1 MAATRLIALHINK
14 GHTVADCL
22 KARTDYAS
30 NPEKTEK
37 GELVTGYEC
46 DPMTCDEEFL
56 LSKREYQQK
65 TGRTFIGALKKETND
80 IIAYQIRQSFKP
92 GEITAEEANR
102 VGYETAMRFTKGKHA
117 FIVTTHTDKAH
128 IHNHIIF
135 NSTTLDCTKKFRDF
149 YFSGIALQRLSD
161 IICIEHG
168 LSIIDAK
175 TYPKRG
181 KNPKFKKRDS
191 YRDFI
196 CADIDDILKKK
207 PKDFEEFL
215 KMIQDAGYECKRG
228 KHVAFR
234 SKSQKRFVRMRS
246 LGENYSEEAIMAVLS
261 GNREH
266 QTKFNDKHP
275 RPQRPLKL
283 LVDVQAKLNEK
294 GPGYARWATSYNLKE
309 MAKTMIFI
317 RENKID
323 TLEELQ
329 DLARGKAS
337 DYDELDAKL
346 KAIESR
352 LSDVAILKKH
362 IINYRKTKD
371 TYVAYRKAGY
381 SKKFLEE
388 HRQEITLHKAAKEY
402 FDQLPGDK
410 LPTIKALNE
419 EYASLLAE
427 KKKISSNYY
436 PARSEM
442 KEYVTAERNVRTFLE
457 IGEEAE
463 RKQKEVQRQ
472 SAHPE
477 H

>member
-46 DPMTCDEEFL
+46 DSMTCDEEFL

-117 FIVTTHTDKAH
+117 FIVATHTDKAH

-168 LSIIDAK
+168 LSIIDTK

-215 KMIQDAGYECKRG
+215 KMMQDAGYECKRG
-228 KHVAFR
+228 KHIAFR

-246 LGENYSEEAIMAVLS
+246 LGENYSEEAIMAVLA
-261 GNREH
+261 GNRDH

-309 MAKTMIFI
+309 MAKTMLFI

-337 DYDELDAKL
+337 DYDELDANL
-346 KAIESR
+346 KGIESR
-352 LSDVAILKKH
+352 LSDVAVLKKH

-388 HRQEITLHKAAKEY
+388 HRPEITLHKAAKEY

-419 EYASLLAE
+419 EYASLLAK

-463 RKQKEVQRQ
+463 RRQKEVQRQ
-472 SAHPE
+472 NVHPE

>member
-30 NPEKTEK
+30 NPQKTEK

-117 FIVTTHTDKAH
+117 FIVATHTDKAH

-175 TYPKRG
+175 TYPERG

-215 KMIQDAGYECKRG
+215 KMMQDAGYECKRG

-309 MAKTMIFI
+309 MAKTMLFI
-317 RENKID
+317 RENVKRRIVSGANG
-323 TLEELQ
+323 TL
-329 DLARGKAS
+329 
-337 DYDELDAKL
+337 
-346 KAIESR
+346 
-352 LSDVAILKKH
+352 
-362 IINYRKTKD
+362 
-371 TYVAYRKAGY
+371 
-381 SKKFLEE
+381 
-388 HRQEITLHKAAKEY
+388 
-402 FDQLPGDK
+402 
-410 LPTIKALNE
+410 
-419 EYASLLAE
+419 
-427 KKKISSNYY
+427 
-436 PARSEM
+436 
-442 KEYVTAERNVRTFLE
+442 
-457 IGEEAE
+457 
-463 RKQKEVQRQ
+463 
-472 SAHPE
+472 
-477 H
+477 

>member
-14 GHTVADCL
+14 GHTVSDCL
-22 KARTDYAS
+22 KARTDYVA

-65 TGRTFIGALKKETND
+65 TGRIFIGGLKNETND

-92 GEITAEEANR
+92 GEITAEEANH
-102 VGYETAMRFTKGKHA
+102 VGYETALRFTKGKHA
-117 FIVTTHTDKAH
+117 FIVATHTDKAH

-135 NSTTLDCTKKFRDF
+135 NSTTLDCSKKFRDF

-161 IICIEHG
+161 IVCVEHG
-168 LSIIDAK
+168 LSIIDTK
-175 TYPKRG
+175 NNPRKG
-181 KNPKFKKRDS
+181 KNPKYQKRDS
-191 YRDFI
+191 YRDII

-207 PKDFEEFL
+207 PADLEAFL
-215 KMIQDAGYECKRG
+215 QMMQEAGYECKRG
-228 KHVAFR
+228 KHIAFR

-246 LGENYSEEAIMAVLS
+246 LGENYSEEAIIAVLT
-261 GNREH
+261 GNQKH
-266 QTKFNDKHP
+266 QTKFDEKHP
-275 RPQRPLKL
+275 RPQRPLRL
-283 LVDVQAKLNEK
+283 LVDVQEKLNEK
-294 GPGYARWATSYNLKE
+294 GTGYAKWATSYNLKE
-309 MAKTMIFI
+309 MAKTMLFI

-323 TLEELQ
+323 TLEDLQ
-329 DLARGKAS
+329 ELARGKSS
-337 DYDELDAKL
+337 DYAELDARL
-346 KAIESR
+346 KSLEGR
-352 LSDVAILKKH
+352 LSEIAVLKKY
-362 IINYRKTKD
+362 ILNYRKTKD
-371 TYVAYRKAGY
+371 IYVAYRKAGY

-402 FDQLPGDK
+402 FDQLPDDK
-410 LPTIKALNE
+410 LPTIKELNA
-419 EYASLLAE
+419 EYAELLAE
-427 KKKISSNYY
+427 KKRISANYY

-457 IGEEAE
+457 LGEETEKEQKQAQ
-463 RKQKEVQRQ
+463 RKTEN
-472 SAHPE
+472 PE

>member
-117 FIVTTHTDKAH
+117 FIVATHTDKAH

-135 NSTTLDCTKKFRDF
+135 NSTTLDCDKKFRDF

-168 LSIIDAK
+168 LSIIDTK
-175 TYPKRG
+175 TYPKKG

-215 KMIQDAGYECKRG
+215 KMMQDAGYECKRG

-246 LGENYSEEAIMAVLS
+246 LGENYSEEVIMAVLS

-266 QTKFNDKHP
+266 QTKFNEKHP
-275 RPQRPLKL
+275 RPQCPLKL

-309 MAKTMIFI
+309 MAKTMLFI

-329 DLARGKAS
+329 DLAKGKSA

-352 LSDVAILKKH
+352 LSDVAVLKKH

-381 SKKFLEE
+381 RKKFLEE
-388 HRQEITLHKAAKEY
+388 HRQEITLHKVAKEY

-410 LPTIKALNE
+410 LPTIKVLNE
-419 EYASLLAE
+419 EYAALLAE
-427 KKKISSNYY
+427 KKRISSNYY

-442 KEYVTAERNVRTFLE
+442 KECVTAERNVRTFLE
-457 IGEEAE
+457 IGEEPE
-463 RKQKEVQRQ
+463 RKQKEVQRKIV
-472 SAHPE
+472 HPE

>member
-65 TGRTFIGALKKETND
+65 TGRTRIGGLKNETND

-102 VGYETAMRFTKGKHA
+102 VGYETALRFTKGKHA
-117 FIVTTHTDKAH
+117 FIVATHTDKAH

-161 IICIEHG
+161 MVCIENG
-168 LSIIDAK
+168 LSIIDTK
-175 TYPKRG
+175 SYPKRG
-181 KNPKFKKRDS
+181 ENPKFKKRDS
-191 YRDFI
+191 HRDFI
-196 CADIDDILKKK
+196 CDDIDRILDRK

-215 KMIQDAGYECKRG
+215 KMMQEAGYECKRG

-261 GNREH
+261 GSKEH
-266 QTKFNDKHP
+266 QTKFDEKHP

-283 LVDVQAKLNEK
+283 LVDVQEKLNEK

-309 MAKTMIFI
+309 MAKTMLFI

-329 DLARGKAS
+329 NLARGKSA
-337 DYDELDAKL
+337 DYDQMDEKL
-346 KAIESR
+346 KTLESR
-352 LSDVAILKKH
+352 LSEIAVLKKH
-362 IINYRKTKD
+362 IFNYRKTKD
-371 TYVAYRKAGY
+371 IYVAYRKAGY
-381 SKKFLEE
+381 SKRFLEE

-402 FDQLPGDK
+402 FDQSSGEK
-410 LPTIKALNE
+410 LPTIKELNA
-419 EYASLLAE
+419 EYAKLLAE

-457 IGEEAE
+457 IGEESE
-463 RKQKEVQRQ
+463 KEEKQTQKNSMNQ
-472 SAHPE
+472 E

>member
-14 GHTVADCL
+14 GHTMADCL
-22 KARTDYAS
+22 KARTDYAA

-117 FIVTTHTDKAH
+117 FIVATHTDKAH

-135 NSTTLDCTKKFRDF
+135 NSTTLDCSKKFRDF

-168 LSIIDAK
+168 LSIIDTK
-175 TYPKRG
+175 SYPKKG

-191 YRDFI
+191 FRDFI

-215 KMIQDAGYECKRG
+215 KMMQAAGYECKRG
-228 KHVAFR
+228 KHIAFR

-266 QTKFNDKHP
+266 QTKFNDQHP

-283 LVDVQAKLNEK
+283 LVDVQEKLNEK

-309 MAKTMIFI
+309 MAKTMLFI

-329 DLARGKAS
+329 DLAKGKSS
-337 DYDELDAKL
+337 DYDELDQKL

-352 LSDVAILKKH
+352 LSDVAVLKKH
-362 IINYRKTKD
+362 ILNYRKTKD

-388 HRQEITLHKAAKEY
+388 HRQEIT
-402 FDQLPGDK
+402 Q
-410 LPTIKALNE
+410 
-419 EYASLLAE
+419 
-427 KKKISSNYY
+427 
-436 PARSEM
+436 
-442 KEYVTAERNVRTFLE
+442 
-457 IGEEAE
+457 IG
-463 RKQKEVQRQ
+463 R
-472 SAHPE
+472 AHV
-477 H
+477 